1 MADRHPR
8 AIMLAGI
15 LVWAWLV
22 LTLSG
27 TGFAEAVTTM
37 GDLAC
42 EADTGDS
49 NYGEMQWSFAPPGP
63 HCVWTDEING
73 FAASTRPSPIWSAWL
88 MTVVVLG
95 CLTARQLA
103 VALRTRTPRRT
114 TQPQRSIA
122 P

>member
-1 MADRHPR
+1 
-8 AIMLAGI
+8 MLAGI

-27 TGFAEAVTTM
+27 TGFAAAVTTM

-63 HCVWTDEING
+63 HCGDTWTYEGDVTR
-73 FAASTRPSPIWSAWL
+73 STVEFSGGHRVQTVLHERTDDGTAYQPISRVTL
-88 MTVVVLG
+88 IKVG
-95 CLTARQLA
+95 
-103 VALRTRTPRRT
+103 
-114 TQPQRSIA
+114 
-122 P
+122 